1 MSNPINTIPLQQF
14 IQQVKAA
21 DLSQQ
26 KEIRIDIKTAKQLVY
41 CLSEINARLLED
53 YDIVLQRI
61 MQNTGQSVTIQMDG
75 GGFK

>member
-1 MSNPINTIPLQQF
+1 M
-14 IQQVKAA
+14 
-21 DLSQQ
+21 
-26 KEIRIDIKTAKQLVY
+26 Y

-61 MQNTGQSVTIQMDG
+61 MQNTGQSVSIQMDG